1 MSVATAR
8 RSKMNGV
15 LIVTALAVGFASLL
29 IGPIGCG
36 SEPEE
41 SSTQEAVESSEK
53 RVQLNLGVDDR
64 TDARPPSDQLAI
76 KAPGHDLWQPELS
89 HGGASRLF
97 DEYPAGEE
105 YELYVY
111 PEGEDGPRLVVPFS
125 MKADMMSG
133 MASSK
138 TYVEIYDDRIVVNGP
153 AIPDGSITLDR
164 PASTDGGGGT

>member
-8 RSKMNGV
+8 RPTIRGV
-15 LIVTALAVGFASLL
+15 LIVTALAAGFAALL

-41 SSTQEAVESSEK
+41 SGQEAVESSDK

-64 TDARPPSDQLAI
+64 TDTRPPSDQLAI

-97 DEYPAGEE
+97 DEYPVGEE
-105 YELYVY
+105 YELYIF
-111 PEGEDGPRLVVPFS
+111 PDGEDGPRLVVPFS
-125 MKADMMSG
+125 MKPDMMSG

-138 TYVEIYDDRIVVNGP
+138 TYVEIYDDRFEVNGP
-153 AIPDGSITLDR
+153 AIPEGTVSLERSGSEGDGL
-164 PASTDGGGGT
+164 